1 MGLAEVSNAVTVA
14 VSATM
19 TMTVTV
25 AYSPAARQLDVVEL
39 TLPVGATAALAI
51 AQSGLLARHPTID
64 LTVQKLGV
72 WGQLCTLEQT
82 LRDSDRVEIYR
93 PLLVDPKEAR
103 RQRYQ
108 RDKVKPT
115 GTSSRRR

>member
-1 MGLAEVSNAVTVA
+1 MGLAEITV
-14 VSATM
+14 V
-19 TMTVTV
+19 V
-25 AYSPAARQLDVVEL
+25 AYSPAARELDVTEL
-39 TLPVGATAALAI
+39 KLPAGSTAAQAI
-51 AQSGLLARHPTID
+51 ASSGMTSRHADID
-64 LTVQKLGV
+64 LTVQKIGL
-72 WGQLCTLEQT
+72 WGHLCAPDQA
-82 LRDSDRVEIYR
+82 LRDQDRVEIYR